1 MLIAGIRFDLVLVS
15 ILVGNVYSSCL
26 FYKTCPCGTT
36 GKNYTRCNK
45 AVIPQYSCER
55 WANCQTC
62 KDNYEFCLTCP
73 PGHFGPTCR
82 DGPCPLLKRP
92 KYGSIKCV
100 FIGTFRSSCTARCM
114 AGYQFENE
122 PTTEE
127 ITLKCHQNSWTPR
140 QEFPECKSAGRQCTL
155 KITGNSSYNCTTDM
169 ERTYCDITCNDKF
182 HGRYYCL
189 PGRGWNSTLPVCAAP
204 RVKKEKAICPD
215 PGTPKDGGR
224 VDLKGNPIP
233 TQHIFKEGDV
243 ILYFCNEKN
252 TDFQPS
258 TYLTCRSDTTWDGIL
273 PQCGPSHKKEAA
285 VQTESSCK
293 HPGVVEN
300 GIIEDFASETEQF
313 SEGTELRFLCR
324 EGYEIQGPNVIY
336 CLRNFSW
343 SEAPPICKQ
352 IDAIAASISPENL
365 SCKHPGIVKNGFI
378 VEDVSEMQSF
388 PVGSVLRF
396 QCKEGYEMVGVDV
409 IHCLHSVDQRGY
421 WSDLLP
427 FCRYIPTTT
436 TMKTAAKF
444 SCTHP
449 GIVENGFT
457 EDYPLG
463 TQSFPVGTALKFQCR
478 EGYEIEGPKHLYCI
492 RNGEWSESPP
502 RCKVMPT
509 TPAPEVTCEHPGMVK
524 NGRFEGDTSMT
535 NFPVGTPLTINC
547 TAGTQRE
554 GPKTIYCLYTGKWS
568 EAPPTCKFI
577 RVPTRQVPQRASQV
591 LCKHPGAIENGVN
604 KYSAE
609 VYMVGSEIKFECK
622 EGYTIEGSDTL
633 YCQDNGQWTSAP
645 PICIPQEK
653 IPDCGRVFQE
663 VYAMTGKYTRSDW
676 PWTVGI
682 STVDVDDVEKMFCG
696 GALLNSKTVLTAA
709 HCVTSAQNIKLHFGH
724 HQQVGPGA
732 PVSEQVRN
740 VSRRIIH
747 PEYDDETHANDIA
760 LMKFD
765 HHIYYDP
772 RTQPICLP
780 TPILNSSGKS
790 VLPGTIAIATGYGLE
805 FAANHPSVAKFKM
818 LELLVQSEKKC
829 GNICRDQGLVS
840 CSPSTFCA
848 SSMKDIL
855 ECIYGGSPLVV
866 YHPEKSRYTL
876 EGLVTRAQSARNQW
890 NGRCKRAE
898 RYTTFTNV
906 TTFMPFI
913 LENLN

>member
-36 GKNYTRCNK
+36 GKNYT
-45 AVIPQYSCER
+45 
-55 WANCQTC
+55 
-62 KDNYEFCLTCP
+62 
-73 PGHFGPTCR
+73 
-82 DGPCPLLKRP
+82 
-92 KYGSIKCV
+92 
-100 FIGTFRSSCTARCM
+100 SSCTARCM

-140 QEFPECKSAGRQCTL
+140 QEFPECKYPNL
-155 KITGNSSYNCTTDM
+155 
-169 ERTYCDITCNDKF
+169 
-182 HGRYYCL
+182 L
-189 PGRGWNSTLPVCAAP
+189 P
-204 RVKKEKAICPD
+204 VKKEKAICPD

-273 PQCGPSHKKEAA
+273 PQCGPSHK
-285 VQTESSCK
+285 
-293 HPGVVEN
+293 
-300 GIIEDFASETEQF
+300 I
-313 SEGTELRFLCR
+313 
-324 EGYEIQGPNVIY
+324 
-336 CLRNFSW
+336 
-343 SEAPPICKQ
+343 
-352 IDAIAASISPENL
+352 
-365 SCKHPGIVKNGFI
+365 
-378 VEDVSEMQSF
+378 
-388 PVGSVLRF
+388 
-396 QCKEGYEMVGVDV
+396 
-409 IHCLHSVDQRGY
+409 
-421 WSDLLP
+421 
-427 FCRYIPTTT
+427 
-436 TMKTAAKF
+436 
-444 SCTHP
+444 
-449 GIVENGFT
+449 
-457 EDYPLG
+457 
-463 TQSFPVGTALKFQCR
+463 
-478 EGYEIEGPKHLYCI
+478 
-492 RNGEWSESPP
+492 
-502 RCKVMPT
+502 
-509 TPAPEVTCEHPGMVK
+509 
-524 NGRFEGDTSMT
+524 
-535 NFPVGTPLTINC
+535 
-547 TAGTQRE
+547 
-554 GPKTIYCLYTGKWS
+554 
-568 EAPPTCKFI
+568 
-577 RVPTRQVPQRASQV
+577 PQRASQV